1 MKTETYTYGETVYYS
16 VHAVRKAISKAT
28 GVAFG
33 APQTAEEWAALGVT
47 YEVKEEPD
55 PEPYTPTP
63 EELEEMALQEAK
75 RERREAVEAI
85 RVEVDGLIFDGDEVA
100 QSRMARTITVADAS
114 GLTETEWVLADNR
127 VVKVTKAQLQ
137 QALTK
142 AMVAMSNLWTKPY
155 ERSKS

>member
-55 PEPYTPTP
+55 PKPYEPTP
-63 EELEEMALQEAK
+63 EELEERALLEAK
-75 RERREAVEAI
+75 NERREAVEAI
-85 RVEVDGLIFDGDEVA
+85 RVEVDGMIFDGDEVA

-114 GLTETEWVLADNR
+114 GLTETEWVLADNT

-137 QALTK
+137 QALVK
-142 AMVAMSNLWTKPY
+142 SMMAMSSLWTKPY
-155 ERSKS
+155 KRSNE